1 MKGTITSFALALR
14 FALRE
19 MRGGLSGFYIFL
31 ACIALGVAAIGGV
44 NSVARSVST
53 GIAAEGQ
60 SILGGDLSFALNQRE
75 ATPEERAFIER
86 QGRLAQSATMRSMA
100 RLPDGSDQSLVE
112 VKAVDAAYPLYGE
125 LKTAPQLPL
134 DAMLAEKEG
143 IYGAAVS
150 QDFLNRMGLSLGAKV
165 LLGSS
170 TFELRTLI
178 ENEPDLLSSGFN
190 FAPRFLV
197 SLDGLRASTLIQP
210 GSLVDH
216 IYKVA
221 LPDGA
226 ADAAIADVRREA
238 ARDFPDA
245 GWNIRS
251 RSNAAPA
258 LSANIERF
266 SQFLTLVGLTALIVG
281 GVGVANAVRAYLDGK
296 RGVIATFK
304 SLGAPARFSVLVYL
318 VQIMVIG
325 LIGIVIGLLLAALI
339 PYLAGAVLAN
349 YLPVA
354 AGGGFFPGALAL
366 AAVFGLITTLAFAI
380 IPLGRARDI
389 PATALFREQ
398 GFEQRGLP
406 PLLYLSLAV
415 LLIAALAGLA
425 LYVAYDRRVAFI
437 FIIASVA
444 AFGVLRLVADG
455 IRWLVRR
462 SPRVRSTSLRLA
474 LGNIH
479 RPGALTPSVVLSLG
493 LGLTLMVAIALIDGN
508 LRQQVTQN
516 IPKQAPDFFFVDIQN
531 RDVDAF
537 KTLVGGIVPDGK
549 LTTGPMLRGRI
560 TAFNDQNVRDMTIPP
575 EAAWV
580 LRGDRGITFS
590 DTVPENSTLSEGQWW
605 PDDYQGEPLVSFA
618 EREARDLGLKIGD
631 TVTVNV
637 LGRSIT
643 AKIASF
649 RQVQWETLAMNF
661 VMVFS
666 PNTFAGA
673 PATWLATLTIPDGE
687 KNIAPDVLRSV
698 TKAWPAV
705 TTVSVTDAL
714 DVANNLIGQL
724 AVAIRAAASIALAAS
739 VLVLGGALAAGNRA
753 RVHDAVVLKTLGATR
768 ATLILA
774 YIMEYLLL
782 GLVTALFALLA
793 GSLAGW
799 YVIVEI
805 MKLKAQ
811 FLPDVALMTVAV
823 ALVLTIGFGLAGT
836 WRVLGQKPAT
846 VLRTL

>member
-1 MKGTITSFALALR
+1 MSAAKSFSLALR

-53 GIAAEGQ
+53 GIASEGQ
-60 SILGGDLSFALNQRE
+60 TILGGDVSFALNQRE
-75 ATPEERAFIER
+75 TTAEERAFIER
-86 QGRLAQSATMRSMA
+86 QGKVAESATMRSMA
-100 RLPDGSDQSLVE
+100 RMPDGSDQSLVE

-125 LKTAPQLPL
+125 LKVEPQQS
-134 DAMLAEKEG
+134 LADMTGEKEG
-143 IYGAAVS
+143 VYGAAVS
-150 QDFLNRMGLSLGAKV
+150 QDFLNRMGVSLGAKV
-165 LLGSS
+165 LLGSQ
-170 TFELRTLI
+170 TFELRGLI
-178 ENEPDLLSSGFN
+178 ESEPDLLSSGFN

-197 SLDGLRASTLIQP
+197 SLDGLRASGLIQP

-226 ADAAIADVRREA
+226 PDAAIAEVRRQA
-238 ARDFPDA
+238 TAGFPDA

-251 RSNAAPA
+251 RANAAPA

-304 SLGAPARFSVLVYL
+304 SLGAPARFAVLVYL

-325 LIGIVIGLLLAALI
+325 LIGIAIGLVLAAII
-339 PYLAGAVLAN
+339 PYAAALVLAN

-354 AGGGFFPGALAL
+354 GGGGFFPGALAL
-366 AAVFGLITTLAFAI
+366 AAIFGLITTLAFAI

-406 PLLYLSLAV
+406 RLLYLALAV

-425 LYVAYDRRVAFI
+425 LYVAYDRRIAAI
-437 FIIASVA
+437 FIVSAIA

-455 IRWLVRR
+455 IRWLARR
-462 SPRVRSTSLRLA
+462 VPRVRSTALRLA
-474 LGNIH
+474 VGNIH

-508 LRQQVTQN
+508 LRRQVTEN
-516 IPKQAPDFFFVDIQN
+516 IPAQAPDFFFVDIQN
-531 RDVDAF
+531 RDIGDF
-537 KTLVGGIVPDGK
+537 TKLVSGIVPDGK
-549 LTTGPMLRGRI
+549 LTSGPMLRGRI
-560 TAFNDQNVRDMTIPP
+560 VAFNGKNVRDMTIPP

-590 DTVPENSTLSEGQWW
+590 DTVPENSTLTEGEWW
-605 PDDYQGEPLVSFA
+605 SPGYNGEPLVSFA
-618 EREARDLGLKIGD
+618 EREGKELGLKLGD

-637 LGRSIT
+637 LGRNIT

-673 PATWLATLTIPDGE
+673 PATWLATLTIPDNQ
-687 KNIAPDVLRSV
+687 KNLAPDVLRQV
-698 TKAWPAV
+698 TKTWPAV

-714 DVANNLIGQL
+714 NVANNLISQL
-724 AVAIRAAASIALAAS
+724 ATAIRAATSIALAAS

-768 ATLILA
+768 RTLITA
-774 YIMEYLLL
+774 YVLEYMLL
-782 GLVTALFALLA
+782 GLATALFALVA
-793 GSLAGW
+793 GSVAGW
-799 YVIVEI
+799 YVVVEI
-805 MKLKAQ
+805 MKLKAS
-811 FLPDVALMTVAV
+811 FLPDVALMTVAI
-823 ALVLTIGFGLAGT
+823 ALVLMVGFGLAGT
-836 WRVLGQKPAT
+836 WRVLGQKPAQ
-846 VLRTL
+846 VLRTI

>member
-1 MKGTITSFALALR
+1 MSAARSFSLALR

-19 MRGGLSGFYIFL
+19 MRGGLAGFYIFL

-53 GIAAEGQ
+53 GIASEGQ
-60 SILGGDLSFALNQRE
+60 TILGGDVSFALNQRE
-75 ATPEERAFIER
+75 TTPEERAFIDK
-86 QGRLAQSATMRSMA
+86 QGNVAESATMRSMA

-125 LKTAPQLPL
+125 LKVQPQQSLV
-134 DAMLAEKEG
+134 AMTGEKDG
-143 IYGAAVS
+143 VYGAAVT
-150 QDFLNRMGLSLGAKV
+150 QDFLNRMGLPLGAKV
-165 LLGSS
+165 LLGSQA
-170 TFELRTLI
+170 FELRGLI
-178 ENEPDLLSSGFN
+178 ESEPDLLSSGFN

-197 SLDGLRASTLIQP
+197 SLDGLRASGLIQP

-226 ADAAIADVRREA
+226 TDAAIAEVRRQA
-238 ARDFPDA
+238 AADFPDA

-251 RSNAAPA
+251 RANAAPA

-304 SLGAPARFSVLVYL
+304 SLGAPARFAVLVYL

-325 LIGIVIGLLLAALI
+325 LIGIALGLILAAII
-339 PYLAGAVLAN
+339 PYAAAMALAD

-354 AGGGFFPGALAL
+354 GGGGFFPGALAL

-406 PLLYLSLAV
+406 RLLYLALAV

-425 LYVAYDRRVAFI
+425 LYVAYDRRIAAI
-437 FIIASVA
+437 FIVSAIA

-455 IRWLVRR
+455 IRWLARR
-462 SPRVRSTSLRLA
+462 IPRVRSTAFRLA
-474 LGNIH
+474 VGNIH

-508 LRQQVTQN
+508 LRRQVTEN
-516 IPKQAPDFFFVDIQN
+516 IPAQAPDFFFVDIQN
-531 RDVDAF
+531 RDIGDF
-537 KTLVGGIVPDGK
+537 TKLVSGIVPDGK
-549 LTTGPMLRGRI
+549 LTSGPMLRGRI
-560 TAFNDQNVRDMTIPP
+560 VAFNGTNVRDMTIPP

-590 DTVPENSTLSEGQWW
+590 DTVPENSTLSEGEWW
-605 PDDYQGEPLVSFA
+605 SPGYNGEPLVSFA
-618 EREARDLGLKIGD
+618 EREGKELGLKLGD

-637 LGRSIT
+637 LGRNIT

-673 PATWLATLTIPDGE
+673 PATWLATLTIPDSQ
-687 KNIAPDVLRSV
+687 KSLAPDVLRQV
-698 TKAWPAV
+698 TKTWPAV

-714 DVANNLIGQL
+714 NVANDLIGQL
-724 AVAIRAAASIALAAS
+724 ATAIRAAASIALAAS

-768 ATLILA
+768 GTLITA
-774 YIMEYLLL
+774 YVLEYMLL
-782 GLVTALFALLA
+782 GLATALFALAA
-793 GSLAGW
+793 GGVAGW
-799 YVIVEI
+799 YVVVEI

-811 FLPDVALMTVAV
+811 FLPDVALMTVAI
-823 ALVLTIGFGLAGT
+823 ALVLTVGFGLAGT
-836 WRVLGQKPAT
+836 WRVLGQKPAK
-846 VLRTL
+846 VLRTI

>member
-1 MKGTITSFALALR
+1 MSRMKSFSLALR

-19 MRGGLSGFYIFL
+19 MRGGLAGFYIFL

-53 GIAAEGQ
+53 GIASEGQ
-60 SILGGDLSFALNQRE
+60 SILGGDVSFALNQRE
-75 ATPEERAFIER
+75 ATAEERAFIEK
-86 QGRLAQSATMRSMA
+86 QGKMAESATMRSMA
-100 RLPDGSDQSLVE
+100 RMPDGSDQSLVE
-112 VKAVDAAYPLYGE
+112 VKAVDAAYPLYGT
-125 LKTAPQLPL
+125 LKVAPEQSLGDMTAIKG
-134 DAMLAEKEG
+134 DV
-143 IYGAAVS
+143 YGAAVS

-165 LLGSS
+165 LLGSQ
-170 TFELRTLI
+170 TFELRAVI
-178 ENEPDLLSSGFN
+178 ESEPDLLSSGFN

-197 SLDGLRASTLIQP
+197 SLDGLRASGLIQP

-221 LPDGA
+221 LPNGA
-226 ADAAIADVRREA
+226 PDSAIAEVRRQA
-238 ARDFPDA
+238 AADFPDA

-251 RSNAAPA
+251 RANAAPA

-304 SLGAPARFSVLVYL
+304 SLGAPARFAVLVYL

-325 LIGIVIGLLLAALI
+325 LIGIVLGLILAAII
-339 PYLAGAVLAN
+339 PFAAALALAN

-354 AGGGFFPGALAL
+354 GGGGFFPGALAL

-380 IPLGRARDI
+380 IPLGRARNI

-406 PLLYLSLAV
+406 PLLYLGLAV

-425 LYVAYDRRVAFI
+425 LYVAYDRRIAAI
-437 FIIASVA
+437 FIVSAVA

-455 IRWLVRR
+455 IRWLARR
-462 SPRVRSTSLRLA
+462 APRMRSTALRLA
-474 LGNIH
+474 VGNIH

-508 LRQQVTQN
+508 LRRQVTEN
-516 IPKQAPDFFFVDIQN
+516 IPAQAPDFFFVDIQN
-531 RDVDAF
+531 RDIGDF
-537 KTLVGGIVPDGK
+537 TKLVSGIVPDGK
-549 LTTGPMLRGRI
+549 LTSGPMLRGRI
-560 TAFNDQNVRDMTIPP
+560 VAFNGTNVRDMTIPP

-580 LRGDRGITFS
+580 LRGDRGITFA
-590 DTVPENSTLSEGQWW
+590 DKVPENSTLSEGEWW
-605 PDDYQGEPLVSFA
+605 PADYSGEPLVSFA
-618 EREARDLGLKIGD
+618 EREGKELGLKLGD

-637 LGRSIT
+637 LGRNIT

-673 PATWLATLTIPDGE
+673 PATWLATLTIPEGQ
-687 KNIAPDVLRSV
+687 KNLAPDVLRQV
-698 TKAWPAV
+698 TKTWPAV

-714 DVANNLIGQL
+714 NVANDLIGQL
-724 AVAIRAAASIALAAS
+724 ATAIRAAASIALAAS

-768 ATLILA
+768 GTLIAA
-774 YIMEYLLL
+774 YIVEYMLL
-782 GLVTALFALLA
+782 GLATALFALAA
-793 GSLAGW
+793 GSVAGW
-799 YVIVEI
+799 YVVVEI

-811 FLPDVALMTVAV
+811 FLPDVALMTVVV
-823 ALVLTIGFGLAGT
+823 ALVLTVGFGLAGT
-836 WRVLGQKPAT
+836 WRVLGQKPAQ
-846 VLRTL
+846 VLRTI

>member
-1 MKGTITSFALALR
+1 MSAAKSFSLALR

-53 GIAAEGQ
+53 GIASEGQ
-60 SILGGDLSFALNQRE
+60 SILGGDVSFALNQRE
-75 ATPEERAFIER
+75 VSAEERAFIEK
-86 QGRLAQSATMRSMA
+86 QGRMAESATMRSMA
-100 RLPDGSDQSLVE
+100 RMPDGSDQSLVE

-125 LKTAPQLPL
+125 LKVQPQQL
-134 DAMLAEKEG
+134 LADMTGEKDG
-143 IYGAAVS
+143 IYGVAVA
-150 QDFLNRMGLSLGAKV
+150 QDFLNRMDLSLGAKV
-165 LLGSS
+165 LLGSQ
-170 TFELRTLI
+170 TFELRGLI
-178 ENEPDLLSSGFN
+178 ESEPDLLSSGFN

-197 SLDGLRASTLIQP
+197 SLDGLRASGLIQP

-226 ADAAIADVRREA
+226 PDAAIAEVRRQA
-238 ARDFPDA
+238 AADFPDA

-251 RSNAAPA
+251 RANAAPA

-304 SLGAPARFSVLVYL
+304 SLGAPARFAVLVYL

-325 LIGIVIGLLLAALI
+325 FIGIVLGLILAAII
-339 PYLAGAVLAN
+339 PYAAAMALAN

-354 AGGGFFPGALAL
+354 GGGGFFPGALAL

-406 PLLYLSLAV
+406 PLLYLGLAV

-425 LYVAYDRRVAFI
+425 LYVAYDRRIAAI
-437 FIIASVA
+437 FIVSAIA

-455 IRWLVRR
+455 IRWLARR
-462 SPRVRSTSLRLA
+462 VPRVRSTALRLA
-474 LGNIH
+474 VGNIH

-508 LRQQVTQN
+508 LRRQVTEN
-516 IPKQAPDFFFVDIQN
+516 IPAQAPDFFFVDIQN
-531 RDVDAF
+531 RYIGDF
-537 KTLVGGIVPDGK
+537 TKLVSGIVPDGK
-549 LTTGPMLRGRI
+549 LTSGPMLRGRI
-560 TAFNDQNVRDMTIPP
+560 VAFNGTNVRDMTIPP

-590 DTVPENSTLSEGQWW
+590 NTVPENSTLTEGEWW
-605 PDDYQGEPLVSFA
+605 PADYSGEPLVSFA
-618 EREARDLGLKIGD
+618 EREGKELGLKLGD

-637 LGRSIT
+637 LGRNIN

-673 PATWLATLTIPDGE
+673 PATWLATLTIPDSQ
-687 KNIAPDVLRSV
+687 KNLAPDVLRQV
-698 TKAWPAV
+698 TKTWPAV

-714 DVANNLIGQL
+714 NVANDLISQL
-724 AVAIRAAASIALAAS
+724 ATAIRAAASIALAAS

-768 ATLILA
+768 GTLITA
-774 YIMEYLLL
+774 YVLEYMLL
-782 GLVTALFALLA
+782 GLATALFALVA
-793 GSLAGW
+793 GSAAGW
-799 YVIVEI
+799 YVVVEI
-805 MKLKAQ
+805 MKLKAS
-811 FLPDVALMTVAV
+811 FLPDVALMTVAI
-823 ALVLTIGFGLAGT
+823 ALVLTVGFGLAGT
-836 WRVLGQKPAT
+836 WRVLGQKPAQ
-846 VLRTL
+846 VLRTI

>member
-1 MKGTITSFALALR
+1 MSAAKSFSLALR

-53 GIAAEGQ
+53 GIASEGQ
-60 SILGGDLSFALNQRE
+60 SILGGDVSFALNQRE
-75 ATPEERAFIER
+75 VSAEERAFIEK
-86 QGRLAQSATMRSMA
+86 QGRMAESATMRSMA
-100 RLPDGSDQSLVE
+100 RMPDGSDQSLVE
-112 VKAVDAAYPLYGE
+112 VKAVDAAYPLYGQ
-125 LKTAPQLPL
+125 LKVQPQQSLDRMTAKK
-134 DAMLAEKEG
+134 DG

-150 QDFLNRMGLSLGAKV
+150 QDFLNRMDLALGAKV
-165 LLGSS
+165 LLGSQM
-170 TFELRTLI
+170 FELRGLI
-178 ENEPDLLSSGFN
+178 ESEPDLLSSGFN

-197 SLDGLRASTLIQP
+197 SLDGLRASGLIQP

-216 IYKVA
+216 IYKIA
-221 LPDGA
+221 LPNGA
-226 ADAAIADVRREA
+226 PDAAIADVRRQA
-238 ARDFPDA
+238 SADFPDA

-251 RSNAAPA
+251 RANAAPA

-304 SLGAPARFSVLVYL
+304 SLGAPARFAVLVYL
-318 VQIMVIG
+318 VQIVVIG
-325 LIGIVIGLLLAALI
+325 LIGIVLGLILAAII
-339 PYLAGAVLAN
+339 PYAAAIALAN

-354 AGGGFFPGALAL
+354 GGGGFFPGALAL
-366 AAVFGLITTLAFAI
+366 ATVFGLITTLAFAI

-398 GFEQRGLP
+398 GFEQRGWPALF
-406 PLLYLSLAV
+406 YLSLAV

-425 LYVAYDRRVAFI
+425 LYVAYDRRIAAI
-437 FIIASVA
+437 FIVSAIA

-455 IRWLVRR
+455 IRWLARR
-462 SPRVRSTSLRLA
+462 APRVRSTALRLA
-474 LGNIH
+474 VGNIH

-508 LRQQVTQN
+508 LRRQVTEN
-516 IPKQAPDFFFVDIQN
+516 IPAQAPDFFFVDIQN
-531 RDVDAF
+531 RDIGDF
-537 KTLVGGIVPDGK
+537 TKLVSGIVPDGK
-549 LTTGPMLRGRI
+549 LTSGPMLRGRI
-560 TAFNDQNVRDMTIPP
+560 VAFNGKNVRDMTIPP

-590 DTVPENSTLSEGQWW
+590 DTVPENSTLTEGEWW
-605 PDDYQGEPLVSFA
+605 SADYNGEPLVSFA
-618 EREARDLGLKIGD
+618 EREGKELGLKLGD

-637 LGRSIT
+637 LGRNIT

-673 PATWLATLTIPDGE
+673 PATWLATLTIPDSQ
-687 KNIAPDVLRSV
+687 KNLAPDVLRQV
-698 TKAWPAV
+698 TKTWPAV

-714 DVANNLIGQL
+714 NVANDLISQL
-724 AVAIRAAASIALAAS
+724 ATAIRAAASIALAAS

-768 ATLILA
+768 GTLIMA
-774 YIMEYLLL
+774 YVLEYVLL
-782 GLVTALFALLA
+782 GLATALFALVA
-793 GSLAGW
+793 GGVAGW
-799 YVIVEI
+799 YVVAEI
-805 MKLKAQ
+805 MKLKAS
-811 FLPDVALMTVAV
+811 FLPDVALMTVAL
-823 ALVLTIGFGLAGT
+823 ALVLTVGFGLAGT
-836 WRVLGQKPAT
+836 WRVLGQKPAQ
-846 VLRTL
+846 VLRTI

>member
-1 MKGTITSFALALR
+1 MSRLASFSLALR

-53 GIAAEGQ
+53 GIASEGQ
-60 SILGGDLSFALNQRE
+60 SILGGDVSFALNQRE
-75 ATPEERAFIER
+75 ASPEERAFIDS
-86 QGRLAQSATMRSMA
+86 QGTVAESATMRSMA

-112 VKAVDAAYPLYGE
+112 VKAVDAVYPLYGE
-125 LKTAPQLPL
+125 LKVSPQLSFE
-134 DAMLAEKEG
+134 DMTKQQNG
-143 IYGAAVS
+143 TYGAAVS
-150 QDFLNRMGLSLGAKV
+150 QDFLNRMGVTLGTKV
-165 LLGSS
+165 LLGSE
-170 TFELRTLI
+170 TFELRALI
-178 ENEPDLLSSGFN
+178 ESEPDLLSSGFN

-197 SLDGLRASTLIQP
+197 SMDGLRASGLIQP

-226 ADAAIADVRREA
+226 PDNAINQLRDRATA
-238 ARDFPDA
+238 DFPDA

-251 RSNAAPA
+251 RNNAAPA
-258 LSANIERF
+258 LTANIERF

-304 SLGAPARFSVLVYL
+304 SLGAPARFAVLVYL
-318 VQIMVIG
+318 VQIMIIG
-325 LIGIVIGLLLAALI
+325 LMGIALGLVLAAII
-339 PYLAGAVLAN
+339 PFAAALALAN

-354 AGGGFFPGALAL
+354 GGGGFFPDALAL

-380 IPLGRARDI
+380 IPLGRARNI

-398 GFEQRGLP
+398 GFEQRGFP
-406 PLLYLSLAV
+406 PFLYLALAV

-425 LYVAYDRRVAFI
+425 LYVAYDRRIAAI
-437 FIIASVA
+437 FIVASIA
-444 AFGVLRLVADG
+444 AFGILRFVADG
-455 IRWLVRR
+455 IRWLARR
-462 SPRVRSTSLRLA
+462 APRVRSTAVRLA
-474 LGNIH
+474 IGNIY

-508 LRQQVTQN
+508 LRRQVTEN
-516 IPKQAPDFFFVDIQN
+516 IPAQAPDFFFVDIQN
-531 RDVDAF
+531 NDIGDF
-537 KTLVGGIVPDGK
+537 TKLVTGIVPDGK
-549 LTTGPMLRGRI
+549 LTSGPMLRGRI
-560 TAFNDQNVRDMTIPP
+560 VAFNGTNVRDMTIPP

-580 LRGDRGITFS
+580 LRGDRGITFA
-590 DTVPENSTLSEGQWW
+590 DKVPENSTLSEGEWW
-605 PDDYQGEPLVSFA
+605 PENYSGEPLVSFA
-618 EREARDLGLKIGD
+618 EREGKELGLKIGD
-631 TVTVNV
+631 MVTVNV
-637 LGRSIT
+637 LGRNIN

-673 PATWLATLTIPDGE
+673 PATWLATLTIPDGQ
-687 KNIAPDVLRSV
+687 KNLAPDVLRQV
-698 TKAWPAV
+698 TKTWPAV

-714 DVANNLIGQL
+714 DVANDLISQL
-724 AVAIRAAASIALAAS
+724 ATAIRAAASIALAAS

-768 ATLILA
+768 GTLIAA
-774 YIMEYLLL
+774 YIVEYMLL
-782 GLVTALFALLA
+782 GLATAVFALVA
-793 GSLAGW
+793 GSVAGW
-799 YVIVEI
+799 YVIVEV

-823 ALVLTIGFGLAGT
+823 ALVLTVGFGLAGT
-836 WRVLGQKPAT
+836 WRVLGQKPAN

>member
-1 MKGTITSFALALR
+1 MSATKSFSLALR

-53 GIAAEGQ
+53 GIASEGQ
-60 SILGGDLSFALNQRE
+60 SILGGDVSFALNQRE
-75 ATPEERAFIER
+75 ATVEERAFIEK
-86 QGRLAQSATMRSMA
+86 QGRMAESATMRSMA
-100 RLPDGSDQSLVE
+100 RMPDGSDQSLVE
-112 VKAVDAAYPLYGE
+112 VKAVDAAYPLYGQ
-125 LKTAPQLPL
+125 LKVEPQQS
-134 DAMLAEKEG
+134 LADMTGDKDG

-150 QDFLNRMGLSLGAKV
+150 QDFLNRMDLSLGAKV
-165 LLGSS
+165 LLGSQ
-170 TFELRTLI
+170 TFELRGLI
-178 ENEPDLLSSGFN
+178 ESEPDLLSSGFN

-197 SLDGLRASTLIQP
+197 SLDGLRASGLIQP

-221 LPDGA
+221 LPNGA
-226 ADAAIADVRREA
+226 PDAAIADVRRQA
-238 ARDFPDA
+238 AADFPDA

-251 RSNAAPA
+251 RANAAPA

-304 SLGAPARFSVLVYL
+304 SLGAPARFAVLVYL
-318 VQIMVIG
+318 TQIMVIG
-325 LIGIVIGLLLAALI
+325 LIGIVLGLILAAII
-339 PYLAGAVLAN
+339 PFAAAMALAN
-349 YLPVA
+349 YLPVVG
-354 AGGGFFPGALAL
+354 GGGFFPGALAL

-406 PLLYLSLAV
+406 PLLYLGLAV

-425 LYVAYDRRVAFI
+425 LYVAYDRRIAAI
-437 FIIASVA
+437 FIVSAIA

-455 IRWLVRR
+455 IRWLARR
-462 SPRVRSTSLRLA
+462 VPRVRSTALRLA
-474 LGNIH
+474 VGNIH

-508 LRQQVTQN
+508 LRRQVTEN
-516 IPKQAPDFFFVDIQN
+516 IPAQAPDFFFVDIQN
-531 RDVDAF
+531 RDIGDF
-537 KTLVGGIVPDGK
+537 SKLVSGIVPDGK
-549 LTTGPMLRGRI
+549 LTSGPMLRGRI
-560 TAFNDQNVRDMTIPP
+560 VAFNGTNVRDMTIPP

-580 LRGDRGITFS
+580 LRGDRGITFA
-590 DTVPENSTLSEGQWW
+590 DKVPDNSTLSEGEWW
-605 PDDYQGEPLVSFA
+605 PTDYSGEPLVSFA
-618 EREARDLGLKIGD
+618 EREGKELGLKLGD

-637 LGRSIT
+637 LGRNIT

-673 PATWLATLTIPDGE
+673 PATWLATLTIPDSQ
-687 KNIAPDVLRSV
+687 KNLAPDVLRQV
-698 TKAWPAV
+698 TKTWPAV

-714 DVANNLIGQL
+714 NVANDLISQL
-724 AVAIRAAASIALAAS
+724 ATAIRAAASIALAAS

-768 ATLILA
+768 GTLITA
-774 YIMEYLLL
+774 YVLEYMLL
-782 GLVTALFALLA
+782 GLATALFALVA
-793 GSLAGW
+793 GSVAGW
-799 YVIVEI
+799 YVVVEI
-805 MKLKAQ
+805 MKLKAS
-811 FLPDVALMTVAV
+811 FLPDVALMTVAI
-823 ALVLTIGFGLAGT
+823 ALVLTVGFGLAGT
-836 WRVLGQKPAT
+836 WRVLGQKPAQ
-846 VLRTL
+846 VLRTI

>member
-1 MKGTITSFALALR
+1 MSAARSFALALR

-19 MRGGLSGFYIFL
+19 MRGGLAGFYIFL

-53 GIAAEGQ
+53 GIASEGQ
-60 SILGGDLSFALNQRE
+60 SILGGDVSFALNQRE
-75 ATPEERAFIER
+75 AKVEERAFIEK
-86 QGRLAQSATMRSMA
+86 QGKMAESATMRSMA
-100 RLPDGSDQSLVE
+100 RMPDGSDQSLVE
-112 VKAVDAAYPLYGE
+112 VKAIDAAYPLYGQ
-125 LKTAPQLPL
+125 LKVEPQQS
-134 DAMLAEKEG
+134 LAGMTGEKDG
-143 IYGAAVS
+143 VYGAAVT

-165 LLGSS
+165 LLGSQM
-170 TFELRTLI
+170 FELRGLI
-178 ENEPDLLSSGFN
+178 ESEPDLLSAGFN

-197 SLDGLRASTLIQP
+197 SLDGLKASGLIQP
-210 GSLVDH
+210 GSLVNH

-226 ADAAIADVRREA
+226 PDAAIADVRRQA
-238 ARDFPDA
+238 AADFPDA

-251 RSNAAPA
+251 RANAAPA

-304 SLGAPARFSVLVYL
+304 SLGAPARFAVLVYL

-325 LIGIVIGLLLAALI
+325 LIGIVLGLILAAII
-339 PYLAGAVLAN
+339 PYAAPMALAD

-354 AGGGFFPGALAL
+354 GGGGFFPGALAL
-366 AAVFGLITTLAFAI
+366 AAIFGLITTLAFAI

-398 GFEQRGLP
+398 GFEQRGWPALF
-406 PLLYLSLAV
+406 YLGIAV

-425 LYVAYDRRVAFI
+425 LYVAYDRRIAAI
-437 FIIASVA
+437 FIVSAIA

-455 IRWLVRR
+455 IGWLARR
-462 SPRVRSTSLRLA
+462 VPRVRSTALRLA
-474 LGNIH
+474 IGNIH

-508 LRQQVTQN
+508 LRRQVTEN
-516 IPKQAPDFFFVDIQN
+516 IPAQAPDFFFVDIQN
-531 RDVDAF
+531 RDIADF
-537 KTLVGGIVPDGK
+537 TRLVSGIVPDGK
-549 LTTGPMLRGRI
+549 FTSGPMLRGRI
-560 TAFNDQNVRDMTIPP
+560 VAFNGTNVRDMKIPP

-580 LRGDRGITFS
+580 LRGDRGITFA
-590 DTVPENSTLSEGQWW
+590 DKVPDNSTLSEGEWW
-605 PDDYQGEPLVSFA
+605 PADYGGEPLVSFA
-618 EREARDLGLKIGD
+618 EREGKELGLKLGD

-637 LGRSIT
+637 LGRNIT

-673 PATWLATLTIPDGE
+673 PATWLATLAIPDSQ
-687 KNIAPDVLRSV
+687 KNLAPDVLRQV
-698 TKAWPAV
+698 TKTWPAV
-705 TTVSVTDAL
+705 TAVSVTDAL
-714 DVANNLIGQL
+714 DVVNDLISQL
-724 AVAIRAAASIALAAS
+724 ATAIRAAASIALAAS

-768 ATLILA
+768 RTLIMA
-774 YIMEYLLL
+774 YVLEYMLL
-782 GLVTALFALLA
+782 GLATALFALVA
-793 GSLAGW
+793 GSVAGW
-799 YVIVEI
+799 YVVVEI
-805 MKLKAQ
+805 MELKAH
-811 FLPDVALMTVAV
+811 FLPNVALTTVAI
-823 ALVLTIGFGLAGT
+823 ALVLTVGFGLAGT
-836 WRVLGQKPAT
+836 WRVLGQKPAR
-846 VLRTL
+846 VLRTI

>member
-1 MKGTITSFALALR
+1 MSAARSFSLALR

-19 MRGGLSGFYIFL
+19 MRGGLTGFYIFL

-53 GIAAEGQ
+53 GIASEGQ
-60 SILGGDLSFALNQRE
+60 SILGGDVSFALNQRE
-75 ATPEERAFIER
+75 VTAEERAFIEK
-86 QGRLAQSATMRSMA
+86 QGKVAESATMRSMA
-100 RLPDGSDQSLVE
+100 RMPDGSDQSLVE
-112 VKAVDAAYPLYGE
+112 VKAVDAAYPLYGQ
-125 LKTAPQLPL
+125 LKVQPQQS
-134 DAMLAEKEG
+134 LADMTIKKDG
-143 IYGAAVS
+143 IYGAAVA
-150 QDFLNRMGLSLGAKV
+150 QDFLNRMDLSLGAKV
-165 LLGSS
+165 LLGSQ
-170 TFELRTLI
+170 TFELRGLI
-178 ENEPDLLSSGFN
+178 ESEPDLLSSGFN

-197 SLDGLRASTLIQP
+197 SLDGLRASGLIQP

-221 LPDGA
+221 LPGSAPDS
-226 ADAAIADVRREA
+226 AIADVRRQA
-238 ARDFPDA
+238 AADFPDA

-251 RSNAAPA
+251 RANAAPA

-304 SLGAPARFSVLVYL
+304 SLGAPARFAVLVYL

-325 LIGIVIGLLLAALI
+325 LIGIVLGLILAAII
-339 PYLAGAVLAN
+339 PYAAAMALAN

-354 AGGGFFPGALAL
+354 GGGGFFPGALAL

-406 PLLYLSLAV
+406 PLLYLGLAV

-425 LYVAYDRRVAFI
+425 LYVAYDRRIAAI
-437 FIIASVA
+437 FIVSAIA

-455 IRWLVRR
+455 IRWLARR
-462 SPRVRSTSLRLA
+462 VPRVRSTALRLA
-474 LGNIH
+474 VGNIH

-508 LRQQVTQN
+508 LRRQVTEN
-516 IPKQAPDFFFVDIQN
+516 IPAQAPDFFFVDIQN
-531 RDVDAF
+531 RDIGDF
-537 KTLVGGIVPDGK
+537 SKLVSGIVPDGK
-549 LTTGPMLRGRI
+549 LTSGPMLRGRI
-560 TAFNDQNVRDMTIPP
+560 VAFNGTNVRDMTIPP

-580 LRGDRGITFS
+580 LRGDRGITFA
-590 DTVPENSTLSEGQWW
+590 DKVPDNSTLSEGEWW
-605 PDDYQGEPLVSFA
+605 PADYSGEPLVSFA
-618 EREARDLGLKIGD
+618 EREGKELGLKLGD

-637 LGRSIT
+637 LGRNIN

-673 PATWLATLTIPDGE
+673 PATWLATLTIPDSQ
-687 KNIAPDVLRSV
+687 KNLAPDVLRQV
-698 TKAWPAV
+698 TKTWPAV

-714 DVANNLIGQL
+714 NVANDLISQL
-724 AVAIRAAASIALAAS
+724 ATAIRAAASIALAAS

-768 ATLILA
+768 GTLITA
-774 YIMEYLLL
+774 YVLEYMLL
-782 GLVTALFALLA
+782 GLATALFALVA
-793 GSLAGW
+793 GSVAGW
-799 YVIVEI
+799 YVVVEI
-805 MKLKAQ
+805 MKLKAS
-811 FLPDVALMTVAV
+811 FLPDVALMTVAM
-823 ALVLTIGFGLAGT
+823 ALVLTVGFGLAGT
-836 WRVLGQKPAT
+836 WRILGQKPAQ
-846 VLRTL
+846 VLRTI

>member
-1 MKGTITSFALALR
+1 MSAARSFSLALR

-19 MRGGLSGFYIFL
+19 MRGGLAGFYIFL

-53 GIAAEGQ
+53 GIASEGQ
-60 SILGGDLSFALNQRE
+60 TILGGDVSFALNQRE
-75 ATPEERAFIER
+75 TTPEERAFIDK
-86 QGRLAQSATMRSMA
+86 QGKVAESATMRSMA

-125 LKTAPQLPL
+125 LKVQPQQSLA
-134 DAMLAEKEG
+134 AMTGEKDG
-143 IYGAAVS
+143 VYGAAVT

-165 LLGSS
+165 LLGSQ
-170 TFELRTLI
+170 TFELRALI
-178 ENEPDLLSSGFN
+178 ESEPDLLSSGFN

-197 SLDGLRASTLIQP
+197 SLDGLRASGLIQP

-226 ADAAIADVRREA
+226 TDAAIAEVRRQA
-238 ARDFPDA
+238 AADFPDA

-251 RSNAAPA
+251 RANAAPA
-258 LSANIERF
+258 LSVNIERF

-304 SLGAPARFSVLVYL
+304 SLGAPARFAVLVYL

-325 LIGIVIGLLLAALI
+325 LIGIALGLILAAII
-339 PYLAGAVLAN
+339 PYVAAMALAD

-354 AGGGFFPGALAL
+354 GGGGFFPGALAL

-406 PLLYLSLAV
+406 RLLYLALAV

-425 LYVAYDRRVAFI
+425 LYVAYDRRIAAI
-437 FIIASVA
+437 FIVSAIA

-455 IRWLVRR
+455 IRWLGRR
-462 SPRVRSTSLRLA
+462 VPRVRSTAFRLA
-474 LGNIH
+474 VGNIH

-508 LRQQVTQN
+508 LRRQVTEN
-516 IPKQAPDFFFVDIQN
+516 IPAQAPDFFFVDIQN
-531 RDVDAF
+531 RDIGDF
-537 KTLVGGIVPDGK
+537 TKLVSGIVPEGK
-549 LTTGPMLRGRI
+549 LTSGPMLRGRI
-560 TAFNDQNVRDMTIPP
+560 VAFNGKNVRDMTIPP

-590 DTVPENSTLSEGQWW
+590 DTVPENSTLTEGEWW
-605 PDDYQGEPLVSFA
+605 SPGYNGEPLVSFA
-618 EREARDLGLKIGD
+618 EREGKELGLKLGD

-637 LGRSIT
+637 LGRNIT

-673 PATWLATLTIPDGE
+673 PATWLATLTIPDSQ
-687 KNIAPDVLRSV
+687 KSLAPDVLRQV
-698 TKAWPAV
+698 TKTWPAV

-714 DVANNLIGQL
+714 NVANDLIGQL
-724 AVAIRAAASIALAAS
+724 ATAIRAAASIALAAS

-768 ATLILA
+768 GTLITA
-774 YIMEYLLL
+774 YVLEYMLL
-782 GLVTALFALLA
+782 GLATALFALAA
-793 GSLAGW
+793 GSVAGW
-799 YVIVEI
+799 YVVVEI

-811 FLPDVALMTVAV
+811 FLPDVALMTVAI
-823 ALVLTIGFGLAGT
+823 ALVLTVGFGLAGT
-836 WRVLGQKPAT
+836 WRVLGQKPAK
-846 VLRTL
+846 VLRTI

>member
-1 MKGTITSFALALR
+1 MSAAQSFLLALR

-19 MRGGLSGFYIFL
+19 MRGGLAGFYIFL

-53 GIAAEGQ
+53 GIAAQGQ
-60 SILGGDLSFALNQRE
+60 SILGGDVSFALNQRE
-75 ATPEERAFIER
+75 TTAEERAFIER
-86 QGRLAQSATMRSMA
+86 QGRLAESATMRSMA
-100 RLPDGSDQSLVE
+100 RMPDGSDQSLVE

-125 LKTAPQLPL
+125 LKVEPQQS
-134 DAMLAEKEG
+134 LADMTGEKDG
-143 IYGAAVS
+143 IYGAAVT
-150 QDFLNRMGLSLGAKV
+150 QDFLNRMDLSLGAKV
-165 LLGSS
+165 LLGSQ
-170 TFELRTLI
+170 TFELRGLI
-178 ENEPDLLSSGFN
+178 ESEPDLLSSGFN

-197 SLDGLRASTLIQP
+197 SLDGLRASGLIQP

-226 ADAAIADVRREA
+226 PDAAIAEVRRQA
-238 ARDFPDA
+238 AADFPDA

-251 RSNAAPA
+251 RANAAPA

-304 SLGAPARFSVLVYL
+304 SLGAPARFAVLVYL

-325 LIGIVIGLLLAALI
+325 LIGIAIGLVLAAII
-339 PYLAGAVLAN
+339 PYAAALALAN

-354 AGGGFFPGALAL
+354 GGGGFFPGALAL
-366 AAVFGLITTLAFAI
+366 AAIFGLITTLAFAI

-406 PLLYLSLAV
+406 PLLYLALAV

-425 LYVAYDRRVAFI
+425 LYVAYDRRIAAI
-437 FIIASVA
+437 FIVSAIA

-455 IRWLVRR
+455 IRWLARR
-462 SPRVRSTSLRLA
+462 VPRVRSTALRLA
-474 LGNIH
+474 VGNIH

-508 LRQQVTQN
+508 LRRQVTEN
-516 IPKQAPDFFFVDIQN
+516 IPAQAPDFFFVDIQN
-531 RDVDAF
+531 RDIGDF
-537 KTLVGGIVPDGK
+537 TKLVSGIVPDGK
-549 LTTGPMLRGRI
+549 LTSGPMLRGRI
-560 TAFNDQNVRDMTIPP
+560 VAFNGTNVRDMTIPP

-590 DTVPENSTLSEGQWW
+590 DSVPENSTLTEGEWW
-605 PDDYQGEPLVSFA
+605 PAGYGGEPLGSFA
-618 EREARDLGLKIGD
+618 EREAKELGLKLGD

-637 LGRSIT
+637 LGRNIT
-643 AKIASF
+643 ARIASF

-673 PATWLATLTIPDGE
+673 PATWLATLTIPDSQ
-687 KNIAPDVLRSV
+687 KNLAPDVLRQV
-698 TKAWPAV
+698 TRTWPAI

-714 DVANNLIGQL
+714 DVANDLIGQL
-724 AVAIRAAASIALAAS
+724 ATAIRAAASIALAAS

-768 ATLILA
+768 GTLITA
-774 YIMEYLLL
+774 YVLEYMLL
-782 GLVTALFALLA
+782 GLGAAPFALVA
-793 GSLAGW
+793 GSVAGW
-799 YVIVEI
+799 YVVVEI
-805 MKLKAQ
+805 MKLKAS
-811 FLPDVALMTVAV
+811 FLPDVALMTVAI
-823 ALVLTIGFGLAGT
+823 ALVLTVGFGLAGT
-836 WRVLGQKPAT
+836 WRVLGQKPAQ
-846 VLRTL
+846 VLRTI

>member
-1 MKGTITSFALALR
+1 MSRMKSFSLALR

-19 MRGGLSGFYIFL
+19 MRGGLAGFYIFL

-53 GIAAEGQ
+53 GIASEGQ
-60 SILGGDLSFALNQRE
+60 SILGGDVSFALNQRE
-75 ATPEERAFIER
+75 ATAEERAFIEK
-86 QGRLAQSATMRSMA
+86 QGRMAESATMRSMA
-100 RLPDGSDQSLVE
+100 RMPDGSDQSLVE
-112 VKAVDAAYPLYGE
+112 VKAVDAAYPLYGT
-125 LKTAPQLPL
+125 LKAAPAQSLADVTAIKG
-134 DAMLAEKEG
+134 DV
-143 IYGAAVS
+143 YGAAVS
-150 QDFLNRMGLSLGAKV
+150 QDFLNRMGLTLGAKV
-165 LLGSS
+165 LLGAQ
-170 TFELRTLI
+170 TFELRAVI
-178 ENEPDLLSSGFN
+178 ESEPDLLSSGFN

-197 SLDGLRASTLIQP
+197 SLDGLRASGLIQP

-221 LPDGA
+221 LPNGA
-226 ADAAIADVRREA
+226 PDAAIAEVRRQA
-238 ARDFPDA
+238 AADFPDA

-251 RSNAAPA
+251 RTNAAPA

-304 SLGAPARFSVLVYL
+304 SLGAPARFAVLVYL

-325 LIGIVIGLLLAALI
+325 LIGIVLGLILAAII
-339 PYLAGAVLAN
+339 PFAAALALAN

-354 AGGGFFPGALAL
+354 GGGGFFPGALAL

-380 IPLGRARDI
+380 IPLGRARNI

-406 PLLYLSLAV
+406 PLLYLGLAV

-425 LYVAYDRRVAFI
+425 LYVAYDRRIAAI
-437 FIIASVA
+437 FIVSAIA

-455 IRWLVRR
+455 IRWLARR
-462 SPRVRSTSLRLA
+462 APRVRSTALRLA
-474 LGNIH
+474 VGNIH

-508 LRQQVTQN
+508 LRRQVTEN
-516 IPKQAPDFFFVDIQN
+516 IPAQAPDFFFVDIQN
-531 RDVDAF
+531 RDIGDF
-537 KTLVGGIVPDGK
+537 TKLVSGIVPDGK
-549 LTTGPMLRGRI
+549 LTSGPMLRGRI
-560 TAFNDQNVRDMTIPP
+560 VAFNGTNVRDMTIPP

-580 LRGDRGITFS
+580 LRGDRGITFA
-590 DTVPENSTLSEGQWW
+590 DKVPENSTLSEGEWW
-605 PDDYQGEPLVSFA
+605 PADYSGEPFVSFA
-618 EREARDLGLKIGD
+618 EREGKELGLKLGD

-637 LGRSIT
+637 LGRNIT

-673 PATWLATLTIPDGE
+673 PATWLATLTIPDGK
-687 KNIAPDVLRSV
+687 KNLAPDVLRQV
-698 TKAWPAV
+698 TKTWPAV

-714 DVANNLIGQL
+714 NVANDLIGQL
-724 AVAIRAAASIALAAS
+724 ATAIRAAASIALAAS

-768 ATLILA
+768 GTLIAA
-774 YIMEYLLL
+774 YIMEYMLL
-782 GLVTALFALLA
+782 GLATALFALAA
-793 GSLAGW
+793 GSVAGW
-799 YVIVEI
+799 YVVVEI

-811 FLPDVALMTVAV
+811 FLPDVALMTVVV
-823 ALVLTIGFGLAGT
+823 ALVLTVGFGLAGT
-836 WRVLGQKPAT
+836 WRVLGQKPAQ
-846 VLRTL
+846 VLRTI

>member
-1 MKGTITSFALALR
+1 MSRMKSFSLALR

-19 MRGGLSGFYIFL
+19 MRGGLAGFYIFL

-53 GIAAEGQ
+53 GIASEGQ
-60 SILGGDLSFALNQRE
+60 SILGGDVSFALNQRE
-75 ATPEERAFIER
+75 ATADERAFIEK
-86 QGRLAQSATMRSMA
+86 QGRMAESATMRSMA
-100 RLPDGSDQSLVE
+100 RMPDGSDQSLVE
-112 VKAVDAAYPLYGE
+112 VKAVDAAYPLYGT
-125 LKTAPQLPL
+125 LKAAPEQSLADMTAIKG
-134 DAMLAEKEG
+134 D

-165 LLGSS
+165 LLGSQ
-170 TFELRTLI
+170 TFELRAVI
-178 ENEPDLLSSGFN
+178 ESEPDLLSSGFN

-197 SLDGLRASTLIQP
+197 SLDGLRASGLIQP

-221 LPDGA
+221 LPNGA
-226 ADAAIADVRREA
+226 PDSAIAEVRRQA
-238 ARDFPDA
+238 AADFPDA

-251 RSNAAPA
+251 RANAAPA

-304 SLGAPARFSVLVYL
+304 SLGAPARFAVLVYL

-325 LIGIVIGLLLAALI
+325 LIGIVLGLILAAII
-339 PYLAGAVLAN
+339 PFAAALALAN

-354 AGGGFFPGALAL
+354 GGGGFFPGALAL

-380 IPLGRARDI
+380 IPLGRARNI

-406 PLLYLSLAV
+406 PLLYLGLAV

-425 LYVAYDRRVAFI
+425 LYVAYDRRIAAI
-437 FIIASVA
+437 FIVSAIA

-455 IRWLVRR
+455 IRWLARR
-462 SPRVRSTSLRLA
+462 APRVRSTALRLA
-474 LGNIH
+474 VGNIH

-508 LRQQVTQN
+508 LRRQVTEN
-516 IPKQAPDFFFVDIQN
+516 IPAQAPDFFFVDIQN
-531 RDVDAF
+531 RDIGDF
-537 KTLVGGIVPDGK
+537 TKLVSGIVPDGK
-549 LTTGPMLRGRI
+549 LTSGPMLRGRI
-560 TAFNDQNVRDMTIPP
+560 VAFNGTNVRDMTIPP

-580 LRGDRGITFS
+580 LRGDRGITFA
-590 DTVPENSTLSEGQWW
+590 DNVPENSTLSEGEWW
-605 PDDYQGEPLVSFA
+605 PADYSGEPLVSFA
-618 EREARDLGLKIGD
+618 EREGKELGLKLGD

-637 LGRSIT
+637 LGRNIT

-666 PNTFAGA
+666 PNTFSGA
-673 PATWLATLTIPDGE
+673 PATWLATLTIPDGQ
-687 KNIAPDVLRSV
+687 KNLAPDVLRQV
-698 TKAWPAV
+698 TKTWPAV

-714 DVANNLIGQL
+714 NVANDLIGQL
-724 AVAIRAAASIALAAS
+724 ATAIRAAASIALAAS

-768 ATLILA
+768 GTLIAA
-774 YIMEYLLL
+774 YIVEYMLL
-782 GLVTALFALLA
+782 GLATALFALAA
-793 GSLAGW
+793 GSVAGW
-799 YVIVEI
+799 YVVVEI

-811 FLPDVALMTVAV
+811 FLPDVALMTVVV
-823 ALVLTIGFGLAGT
+823 ALVLTVGFGLAGT
-836 WRVLGQKPAT
+836 WRVLGQKPAQ
-846 VLRTL
+846 VLRTI

>member
-1 MKGTITSFALALR
+1 MSAAKSFSLALR

-53 GIAAEGQ
+53 GIASEGQ
-60 SILGGDLSFALNQRE
+60 SILGGDVSFALNQRE
-75 ATPEERAFIER
+75 VSAEERAFIEK
-86 QGRLAQSATMRSMA
+86 QGRMAESATMRSMA
-100 RLPDGSDQSLVE
+100 RMPDGSDQSLVE
-112 VKAVDAAYPLYGE
+112 VKAVDAAYPLYGQ
-125 LKTAPQLPL
+125 LKVQPQQSLDRMTAKK
-134 DAMLAEKEG
+134 DG

-150 QDFLNRMGLSLGAKV
+150 QDFLNRMDLALGAKV
-165 LLGSS
+165 LLGSQM
-170 TFELRTLI
+170 FELRGLI
-178 ENEPDLLSSGFN
+178 ESEPDLLSSGFN

-197 SLDGLRASTLIQP
+197 SLDGLRASGLIQP

-226 ADAAIADVRREA
+226 PDAAIADVRRQA
-238 ARDFPDA
+238 SADFPDA

-251 RSNAAPA
+251 RANAAPA

-304 SLGAPARFSVLVYL
+304 SLGAPARFAVLVYL
-318 VQIMVIG
+318 VQILVIG
-325 LIGIVIGLLLAALI
+325 LIGIVLGLILAAII
-339 PYLAGAVLAN
+339 PYAAAIALAN

-354 AGGGFFPGALAL
+354 GGGGFFPGALAL
-366 AAVFGLITTLAFAI
+366 ATVFGLITTLAFAI

-398 GFEQRGLP
+398 GFEQRGWPALF
-406 PLLYLSLAV
+406 YLSLAV

-425 LYVAYDRRVAFI
+425 LYVAYDRRIAAI
-437 FIIASVA
+437 FIVSAIA

-455 IRWLVRR
+455 IRWLARR
-462 SPRVRSTSLRLA
+462 APRVRSTALRLA
-474 LGNIH
+474 VGNIH

-508 LRQQVTQN
+508 LRRQVTEN
-516 IPKQAPDFFFVDIQN
+516 IPAQAPDFFFVDIQN
-531 RDVDAF
+531 RDIGDF
-537 KTLVGGIVPDGK
+537 TKLVSGIVPDGK
-549 LTTGPMLRGRI
+549 LTSGPMLRGRI
-560 TAFNDQNVRDMTIPP
+560 VAFNGKNVRDMTIPP

-590 DTVPENSTLSEGQWW
+590 DTVPENSTLTEGEWW
-605 PDDYQGEPLVSFA
+605 SADYNGEPLVSFA
-618 EREARDLGLKIGD
+618 EREGKELGLKLGD

-637 LGRSIT
+637 LGRNIT

-673 PATWLATLTIPDGE
+673 PATWLATLTIPDSQ
-687 KNIAPDVLRSV
+687 KNLAPDVLRQV
-698 TKAWPAV
+698 TKTWPAV

-714 DVANNLIGQL
+714 NVANDLISQL
-724 AVAIRAAASIALAAS
+724 ATAIRAAASIALAAS

-768 ATLILA
+768 GTLIMA
-774 YIMEYLLL
+774 YVLEYVLL
-782 GLVTALFALLA
+782 GLATALFALVA
-793 GSLAGW
+793 GGVAGW
-799 YVIVEI
+799 YVVAEI
-805 MKLKAQ
+805 MKLKAS
-811 FLPDVALMTVAV
+811 FLPDVALMTVAL
-823 ALVLTIGFGLAGT
+823 ALVLTVGFGLAGT
-836 WRVLGQKPAT
+836 WRVLGQKPAQ
-846 VLRTL
+846 VLRTI

>member
-1 MKGTITSFALALR
+1 MKSFSLALR

-19 MRGGLSGFYIFL
+19 MRGGLAGFYIFL

-53 GIAAEGQ
+53 GIASEGQ
-60 SILGGDLSFALNQRE
+60 SILGGDVSFALNQRE
-75 ATPEERAFIER
+75 ATAEERAFIEK
-86 QGRLAQSATMRSMA
+86 QGRMAESATMRSMA
-100 RLPDGSDQSLVE
+100 RMPDGSDQSLVE
-112 VKAVDAAYPLYGE
+112 VKAVDAAYPLYGT
-125 LKTAPQLPL
+125 LKAAPAQSLADMTAIKG
-134 DAMLAEKEG
+134 DV
-143 IYGAAVS
+143 YGAAVS
-150 QDFLNRMGLSLGAKV
+150 QDFLNRMGLTLGAKV
-165 LLGSS
+165 LLGAQ
-170 TFELRTLI
+170 TFELRAVI
-178 ENEPDLLSSGFN
+178 ESEPDLLSSGFN

-197 SLDGLRASTLIQP
+197 SLDGLRASGLIQP

-221 LPDGA
+221 LPNGA
-226 ADAAIADVRREA
+226 PDAAIAEVRRQA
-238 ARDFPDA
+238 AADFPDA

-251 RSNAAPA
+251 RTNAAPA

-304 SLGAPARFSVLVYL
+304 SLGAPARFAVLVYL

-325 LIGIVIGLLLAALI
+325 LIGIVLGLILAAII
-339 PYLAGAVLAN
+339 PFAAALALAN

-354 AGGGFFPGALAL
+354 GGGGFFPGALAL

-380 IPLGRARDI
+380 IPLGRARNI

-406 PLLYLSLAV
+406 PLLYLGLAV

-425 LYVAYDRRVAFI
+425 LYVAYDRRIAAI
-437 FIIASVA
+437 FIVSAIA

-455 IRWLVRR
+455 IRWLARR
-462 SPRVRSTSLRLA
+462 APRVRSTALRLA
-474 LGNIH
+474 VGNIH

-508 LRQQVTQN
+508 LRRQVTEN
-516 IPKQAPDFFFVDIQN
+516 IPAQAPDFFFVDIQN
-531 RDVDAF
+531 RDIGDF
-537 KTLVGGIVPDGK
+537 TKLVSGIVPDGK
-549 LTTGPMLRGRI
+549 LTSGPMLRGRI
-560 TAFNDQNVRDMTIPP
+560 VAFNGTNVRDMTIPP

-580 LRGDRGITFS
+580 LRGDRGITFA
-590 DTVPENSTLSEGQWW
+590 DNVPENSTLSEGEWW
-605 PDDYQGEPLVSFA
+605 PADYSGEPLVSFA
-618 EREARDLGLKIGD
+618 EREGKELGLKLGD

-637 LGRSIT
+637 LGRNIT

-673 PATWLATLTIPDGE
+673 PATWLATLTIPDGK
-687 KNIAPDVLRSV
+687 KNLAPDVLRQV
-698 TKAWPAV
+698 TKTWPAV

-714 DVANNLIGQL
+714 NVANDLIGQL
-724 AVAIRAAASIALAAS
+724 ATAIRAAASIALAAS

-768 ATLILA
+768 GTLIAA
-774 YIMEYLLL
+774 YIVEYMLL
-782 GLVTALFALLA
+782 GLATALFALAA
-793 GSLAGW
+793 GSAAGW
-799 YVIVEI
+799 YVVVEI

-811 FLPDVALMTVAV
+811 FLPDVALMTVVV
-823 ALVLTIGFGLAGT
+823 ALVLTVGFGLAGT
-836 WRVLGQKPAT
+836 WRVLGQKPAQ
-846 VLRTL
+846 VLRTI